1 MKTYQKPVC
10 AVMQVVQSVNIAV
23 DPWASFADS
32 LDELGGAITSYT
44 FASGIE
50 IQFVRGDI

>member
-50 IQFVRGDI
+50 I